1 MYKYSKPD
9 NLIDLFNQAVEK
21 FGPNRL
27 FGTKNKKEKKYE
39 WITYKQ
45 LSDRVDNLRAALN
58 ELGLKKGERVGIIAN
73 NRTEWAVTVFATHGL
88 GGEFVPMYEK
98 EILKV
103 WKYIIKDA
111 EIKFLFVANDD
122 VYNEVKDL
130 VNEIDTLKHIFIIDT
145 NNNDL
150 SLKSL
155 EEKGK
160 PLEHKAIS
168 PDAYDVAN
176 LIYTSGTTGEP
187 KGVLLTHGNI
197 ASNAAT
203 GPLLFPFLD
212 KNSVSLSILPW
223 AHSYGQSAEF
233 YNWFYFGGSIGI
245 MESVDTLG
253 EDLELVKPTFL
264 IAVPRVFSKIYD
276 GIWAKMEETGGIK
289 LKLFKSAVD
298 VAEKRRLLIEQGKS
312 DAILNIKYK
321 LLDKLVF
328 SKLRAKFG
336 NRLEMS
342 LTASALMSKKV
353 SLFFRNMGILV
364 FDCYGL
370 SETSPA
376 VTMNCPRA
384 YKQDSVGK
392 AIKDVEIRI
401 DYTGLNH
408 KDKGGEIQ
416 IKGPNIMKGYFNKP
430 EATKAVF
437 TEDGWFKTGDRGKLD
452 EEGFLYITGRIKEQ
466 YKLENGKYV
475 FPASIERDIKH
486 LPYIENAMI
495 HGEGKAYNT
504 CIVVADCVV
513 IQKLSETL
521 EIKTSIDKLI
531 NSPIVQDFISK
542 EIIKSLKGKYGGY
555 EIPKKFIFT
564 NIPFSVENGMLTQ
577 TLKLKRRKVYEKYGF
592 QLEELYK

>member
-27 FGTKNKKEKKYE
+27 FGTKNIKEKKYE
-39 WITYKQ
+39 WITYQQ
-45 LSDRVDNLRAALN
+45 LSDRVDNLRATLN
-58 ELGLKKGERVGIIAN
+58 KLGFKKGERVGIIAN
-73 NRTEWAVTVFATHGL
+73 NRTEWAVIAFATHGL
-88 GGEFVPMYEK
+88 LGEYVPMYEK

-111 EIKFLFVANDD
+111 QIKFLFVANEAI
-122 VYNEVKDL
+122 YEQVKDL
-130 VNEIDTLKHIFIIDT
+130 VNTIDTLKYIFIIDT
-145 NNNDL
+145 NNKDL
-150 SLKSL
+150 SLQNL

-160 PLEHKAIS
+160 LLKHKALT
-168 PDAYDVAN
+168 PDPYDVAN
-176 LIYTSGTTGEP
+176 LIYTSGTTGDP

-203 GPLLFPFLD
+203 GLQLFPFLNE
-212 KNSVSLSILPW
+212 NSVSLSILPW
-223 AHSYGQSAEF
+223 AHSYGLSAEF

-245 MESVDTLG
+245 MESVDTLA

-276 GIWAKMEETGGIK
+276 GIWAKMEETGGIT

-298 VAEKRRLLIEQGKS
+298 VAEKRRQLLEQGKS
-312 DAILNIKYK
+312 DLILNIQYK

-328 SKLRAKFG
+328 SKIRKKFG

-342 LTASALMSKKV
+342 ITASALMSKKV
-353 SLFFRNMGILV
+353 SLFFRNMGIPV

-384 YKQDSVGK
+384 NKQDSVGK

-401 DYTGLNH
+401 DYTGLDN

-416 IKGPNIMKGYFNKP
+416 IKGPNVMKGYFNKP

-437 TEDGWFKTGDRGKLD
+437 TEDGWFKTGDRGRLD
-452 EEGFLYITGRIKEQ
+452 EEGFLYITGRLKEQ

-475 FPASIERDIKH
+475 FPASIERDIKQ
-486 LPYIENAMI
+486 LPYIENAMVY
-495 HGEGKAYNT
+495 GEGKPFNT
-504 CIVVADCVV
+504 CIVVADCAV
-513 IQKLSETL
+513 IQKLAETMKL
-521 EIKTSIDKLI
+521 KTSVGKLI
-531 NSPIVQDFISK
+531 SSPIVQDFIST
-542 EIIKSLKGKYGGY
+542 EIQKYLKGKYGGY

-564 NIPFSVENGMLTQ
+564 NKTFSVENGMLTQ